1 MARRATVG
9 CISAQ
14 TAHSRLVILS
24 PSIFL
29 VLQNRFLGG
38 TESWSTAGRNTPK
51 NTCARQS
58 SVKGSINTRPTP
70 RANMEED
77 GHALGASA
85 DAPSEATPMLS
96 QMPAAGSA
104 GSGTTAEHAEPSSKT
119 RGATEQ
125 AEDHSGGQ
133 KAVVDLMVGANDSH
147 KDGSANLLSSPSR
160 HWKLCEIIAAVRAC
174 LAVQERSGDSSAS
187 DRKPHVNAAYA
198 QMCKQLQDEGKW
210 DDFLTVEQS
219 IQDRCVDSSQGDGR
233 ASDTAVHVKFVTI
246 ARECRNTIME
256 VYKQCMA
263 KCQATGTYIIV
274 SGGNEESTLNAM
286 ADKLWSKHGPSK
298 YRQGPRSPEWIYK
311 PFEIFKIFGPKQI
324 GGEGAT
330 LFLED
335 AIAVGRSSAA
345 TEGALS
351 RSAMRIVKGE
361 GGSSVS
367 KVDSRARS
375 VQSPSPLSVDSE
387 DGNADIVKQLH
398 FKNSMQS
405 FRESKEIEATVKK
418 QQLVMDHH
426 QQSIQ
431 NMKEAIQMAESLGMF
446 EEVKSLKLRCIEL
459 MSTTSTLAVSDASKL
474 IGSKRKDRETSA
486 GPASPN

>member
-1 MARRATVG
+1 MVLKVG
-9 CISAQ
+9 Q
-14 TAHSRLVILS
+14 
-24 PSIFL
+24 
-29 VLQNRFLGG
+29 LQEG
-38 TESWSTAGRNTPK
+38 THQKTHVP
-51 NTCARQS
+51 
-58 SVKGSINTRPTP
+58 VKGSINTRPTP

-77 GHALGASA
+77 AHAPGASGDTA
-85 DAPSEATPMLS
+85 TEATPT
-96 QMPAAGSA
+96 PAAVDA
-104 GSGTTAEHAEPSSKT
+104 GNGTNVEHAEPSSEK

-125 AEDHSGGQ
+125 AEAHSGGQ
-133 KAVVDLMVGANDSH
+133 KAVVELMDVANDPH
-147 KDGSANLLSSPSR
+147 HDGSANLLSSPSR

-174 LAVQERSGDSSAS
+174 LAVQERSGDSSTS
-187 DRKPHVNAAYA
+187 ERKPRVDEAYA
-198 QMCKQLQDEGKW
+198 SMCKQLQSEGKW
-210 DDFLTVEQS
+210 DDILTVEQS
-219 IQDRCVDSSQGDGR
+219 IKDRCVDSSQGDGR
-233 ASDTAVHVKFVTI
+233 ASDTAVHVKFTSI

-256 VYKQCMA
+256 VYKQCMSLC
-263 KCQATGTYIIV
+263 KATGTYIIV

-286 ADKLWSKHGPSK
+286 ADKLWSKHGPAAK
-298 YRQGPRSPEWIYK
+298 KNGPRSPEWIYK

-335 AIAVGRSSAA
+335 AIAIGRSSAA
-345 TEGALS
+345 SEGALS
-351 RSAMRIVKGE
+351 RSAMRNVKGE

-375 VQSPSPLSVDSE
+375 VQSPSPVWVDSD
-387 DGNADIVKQLH
+387 DGNAEIVKQLH

-431 NMKEAIQMAESLGMF
+431 NMKEAIQMAESLGMS
-446 EEVKSLKLRCIEL
+446 EQVKSLKLRCIEL
-459 MSTTSTLAVSDASKL
+459 MSTTSL